1 MAEISAT
8 MVKSLR
14 DKTGLPMMECKKALQ
29 ETGGDETAAVEM
41 LRKQGKKTMAARA
54 DRATEF
60 GRMGVYADVEAGV
73 GAMVELQCESAPVV
87 ANADFVRLANDLAR
101 QLATGPGATTP
112 EELLS
117 QPSPSN
123 PAQTLSEQKDDL
135 SNRIREVFNIAR
147 MVRIDQPAGAYAH
160 HTGVSG
166 VLVEVSGKDQQVA
179 NQIAMHVAAMRPQAV
194 SKEEL
199 DPQLIEKEREILRE
213 AARKEGK
220 PENII
225 DKMVEGRL
233 RNFFQETVLNEQLF
247 VKDDTKTVGKLA
259 QESGMKVLRFVH
271 WQLGKSDD

>member
-1 MAEISAT
+1 MPEINAA

-29 ETGGDETAAVEM
+29 DAKGDEAAAVET
-41 LRKQGKKTMAARA
+41 LRKAGKKTMAARA

-60 GRMGVYADVEAGV
+60 GRMGIYADVNAGV

-87 ANADFVRLANDLAR
+87 GNSDFVQLANDLAK
-101 QLATGPGATTP
+101 QLATGPGAATP
-112 EELLS
+112 EELLR

-123 PAQTLSEQKDDL
+123 PKQTLGDQKDDL
-135 SNRIREVFNIAR
+135 SNRIREVFNVAR
-147 MVRIDQPAGAYAH
+147 MVRIDQAAGGYAH

-179 NQIAMHVAAMRPQAV
+179 NQIAMHVAAMRPKAV
-194 SKEEL
+194 SKEDL
-199 DPQLIEKEREILRE
+199 DPALIEKEREILSE

-225 DKMVEGRL
+225 AKMVEGRL

-259 QESGMKVLRFVH
+259 QDAGMKVLRYVH
-271 WQLGKSDD
+271 WQLGKDE

>member
-1 MAEISAT
+1 MPEINAA

-29 ETGGDETAAVEM
+29 DANGDEAAAVET
-41 LRKQGKKTMAARA
+41 LRKAGKKTMAARA

-60 GRMGVYADVEAGV
+60 GRMGIYADVNAGV

-87 ANADFVRLANDLAR
+87 GNSDFVRLANDLAK
-101 QLATGPGATTP
+101 QLATGPGAATP
-112 EELLS
+112 DELLS

-123 PAQTLSEQKDDL
+123 PSQTLADQKDDL
-135 SNRIREVFNIAR
+135 SNRIREVFNVAR
-147 MVRIDQPAGAYAH
+147 MVRIDQAAGGYAH

-179 NQIAMHVAAMRPQAV
+179 NQIAMHVAAMRPKAV

-199 DPQLIEKEREILRE
+199 DPALIEKEREILSE

-220 PENII
+220 PEAII
-225 DKMVEGRL
+225 SKMVEGRL

-247 VKDDTKTVGKLA
+247 IKDDTKTVGKLA
-259 QESGMKVLRFVH
+259 QDAGMKVLRYVH
-271 WQLGKSDD
+271 WQLGKDE

>member
-1 MAEISAT
+1 MPEINAA

-29 ETGGDETAAVEM
+29 DANGDEAAAVET
-41 LRKQGKKTMAARA
+41 LRKAGKKTMAARA

-60 GRMGVYADVEAGV
+60 GRMGIYADVNAGV

-87 ANADFVRLANDLAR
+87 GNSDFVQLANDLAK
-101 QLATGPGATTP
+101 QLATGPGAATP

-123 PAQTLSEQKDDL
+123 PKQTLMDQKDDL

-147 MVRIDQPAGAYAH
+147 MVRIDQAAGGYAH

-179 NQIAMHVAAMRPQAV
+179 NQIAMHVAAMRPKAV
-194 SKEEL
+194 SKEDL
-199 DPQLIEKEREILRE
+199 DPALIEKEREILSE

-225 DKMVEGRL
+225 AKMVEGRL

-259 QESGMKVLRFVH
+259 QDAGMKVLRYVH
-271 WQLGKSDD
+271 WQLGKDE

>member
-1 MAEISAT
+1 MPEINAA

-29 ETGGDETAAVEM
+29 EANGDEAAAVDA
-41 LRKQGKKTMAARA
+41 LRKAGKKTMAARA

-60 GRMGVYADVEAGV
+60 GRMGIYADVNAGV

-87 ANADFVRLANDLAR
+87 GNSDFVQLANDLAK
-101 QLATGPGATTP
+101 QLATGPGAATA
-112 EELLS
+112 EELLA

-123 PAQTLSEQKDDL
+123 PSHTLNDQKDDL

-147 MVRIDQPAGAYAH
+147 MVRIDQAAGGYAH

-179 NQIAMHVAAMRPQAV
+179 NQIAMHVAAMRPKAV
-194 SKEEL
+194 SKEDL
-199 DPQLIEKEREILRE
+199 DPALIEKEREILSE

-225 DKMVEGRL
+225 AKMVEGRL

-259 QESGMKVLRFVH
+259 QDAGMKVLRYVH
-271 WQLGKSDD
+271 WQLGKDE

>member
-1 MAEISAT
+1 MPEISAA

-14 DKTGLPMMECKKALQ
+14 DKTGLPMMECKQALA
-29 ETGGDETAAVEM
+29 ETAGDETAAIEM
-41 LRKQGKKTMAARA
+41 LRKKGKKTMAARA

-60 GRMGVYADVEAGV
+60 GRMGIFADVNAGV

-87 ANADFVRLANDLAR
+87 GNTDFVQLANDLAK
-101 QLATGPGATTP
+101 QLATGPGAATP
-112 EELLS
+112 DELLA
-117 QPSPSN
+117 QKSPSN
-123 PAQTLSEQKDDL
+123 PAHTLAEQKDDL

-147 MVRIDQPAGAYAH
+147 MIRIDQPAGGYAH
-160 HTGVSG
+160 HTGTSG

-179 NQIAMHVAAMRPQAV
+179 NSIAMHVAAMRPKAV

-199 DPQLIEKEREILRE
+199 DPALIEKEREILSE

-225 DKMVEGRL
+225 AKMVEGRL

-259 QESGMKVLRFVH
+259 QDAGMKVLRYVY
-271 WQLGKSDD
+271 WQLGKDE

>member
-1 MAEISAT
+1 MPEINAA

-29 ETGGDETAAVEM
+29 DAGGDEAAAVET

-60 GRMGVYADVEAGV
+60 GRMGIYADVNAGV

-87 ANADFVRLANDLAR
+87 GNADFVRLANDLAK
-101 QLATGPGATTP
+101 QLATGPGAATP

-123 PAQTLSEQKDDL
+123 PSQTLTDQKDDL

-147 MVRIDQPAGAYAH
+147 MVRIDQAAGGYAH

-179 NQIAMHVAAMRPQAV
+179 NQIAMHVAAMRPKAV
-194 SKEEL
+194 SKEDL
-199 DPQLIEKEREILRE
+199 DPTLIEKEREILAE

-225 DKMVEGRL
+225 AKMVEGRL

-247 VKDDTKTVGKLA
+247 IKDDTKTVGKLA
-259 QESGMKVLRFVH
+259 QDAGMKVLRYVH
-271 WQLGKSDD
+271 WQLGKDE

>member
-1 MAEISAT
+1 MPEINAA

-29 ETGGDETAAVEM
+29 DANGDEAAAVES
-41 LRKQGKKTMAARA
+41 LRKAGKKTMAARA

-60 GRMGVYADVEAGV
+60 GRMGIYADVNAGV

-87 ANADFVRLANDLAR
+87 GNSDFVRLANDLAK
-101 QLATGPGATTP
+101 QLATGPGAATP

-123 PAQTLSEQKDDL
+123 PSQTLSDQKDDL

-147 MVRIDQPAGAYAH
+147 MVRIDQAAGGYAH

-179 NQIAMHVAAMRPQAV
+179 NQIAMHVAAMRPKAV
-194 SKEEL
+194 SKEDL
-199 DPQLIEKEREILRE
+199 DPALIEKEREILSE

-220 PENII
+220 PEAII
-225 DKMVEGRL
+225 SKMVEGRL
-233 RNFFQETVLNEQLF
+233 RNFFQETVLTEQLF
-247 VKDDTKTVGKLA
+247 IKDDTKTVGKLA
-259 QESGMKVLRFVH
+259 QDAGMKVLRYVH
-271 WQLGKSDD
+271 WQLGKDE